1 MVWVDIFQMLKVD
14 IKELLYNSMK
24 IEFENNQYEIDVE
37 RAIELGICKKARKE
51 ITDFNVG
58 DVFEGQAGVRVLI
71 IQSKFFA
78 DAYNIAGIYR
88 VSLYSDFDEPL
99 SANQIVDYLNHNE
112 YEFVDNINK
121 QIHEL
126 IVNAKAI

>member
-1 MVWVDIFQMLKVD
+1 
-14 IKELLYNSMK
+14 MK